1 MNSVSGIV
9 SGKHLV
15 WKIMIMNCMFFL
27 TVPLITSLNVQPL
40 TPTSVMV
47 SWDTSNSLVDN
58 YTVSYTRLCDNV
70 IWTLFIVNGTSNS
83 TVIDSLYPG
92 LQYSISITATNLL
105 GKGMERTDSVTLKAD
120 GMCLNTRAILFYSE
134 F

>member
-1 MNSVSGIV
+1 
-9 SGKHLV
+9 
-15 WKIMIMNCMFFL
+15 MIMSCMFFL

-58 YTVSYTRLCDNV
+58 YTVSYTRLCDN
-70 IWTLFIVNGTSNS
+70 IKGTLFIENGTSNS

-92 LQYSISITATNLL
+92 LQYSISITAANLL
-105 GKGMERTDSVTLKAD
+105 GKGMERNVSVTLEAD
-120 GMCLNTRAILFYSE
+120 GMFIKGKILFFSE
-134 F
+134 